1 MLARE
6 VQKVICIGQ
15 GMEKRY
21 LLRQKELFQVPNEPA
36 ESLSSDHTQVK
47 FHKAGQEQ
55 LLRKELLVETYAL
68 SGTGCHDLSFLNVE
82 L

>member
-1 MLARE
+1 MWGRASKRE
-6 VQKVICIGQ
+6 SYSDRKND
-15 GMEKRY
+15 Y
-21 LLRQKELFQVPNEPA
+21 NEPA

-55 LLRKELLVETYAL
+55 LLRKELLLETYAL
-68 SGTGCHDLSFLNVE
+68 SGAGCHDLSFLNVE